1 MLNCYAK
8 LRGYDGI
15 GRHARFRFS
24 CESVQVRPLLPAPN
38 KNNPNLLPIGET
50 FGFSL
55 YFDYPNFNTKNIK
68 SEVKEND
75 KHKRNASLGKWGRLH
90 YDYLYRNK
98 RTVINAMRLKGTL
111 RAYLEQFDA
120 DTQDRFEKLVKRTAE
135 VENVT
140 EELKASDQMEWVRK
154 MNGIRNRA
162 EEVILNE
169 IIYR

>member
-1 MLNCYAK
+1 MAELADALDSGSN
-8 LRGYDGI
+8 
-15 GRHARFRFS
+15 GRKA
-24 CESVQVRPLLPAPN
+24 VQVQVLLPAPN

-55 YFDYPNFNTKNIK
+55 FFDYPNFNTKIK
-68 SEVKEND
+68 RRRSKKMTKTNETAN
-75 KHKRNASLGKWGRLH
+75 LGKWGRLY
-90 YDYLYRNK
+90 YDYLYLNK

-140 EELKASDQMEWVRK
+140 EELKASDQMEWVRR
-154 MNGIRNRA
+154 MNNIRNRC
-162 EEVILNE
+162 EEFILSE
-169 IIYR
+169 YV